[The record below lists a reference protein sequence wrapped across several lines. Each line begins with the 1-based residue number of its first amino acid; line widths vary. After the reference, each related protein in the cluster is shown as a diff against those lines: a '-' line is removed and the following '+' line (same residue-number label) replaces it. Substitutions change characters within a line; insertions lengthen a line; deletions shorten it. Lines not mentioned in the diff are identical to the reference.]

1 MSTITQVLLVP
12 PVQLTAADAAYY
24 TSAALNTA
32 KISRA
37 VFVNTD
43 TAAHTIT
50 INLSTG
56 VSNAANQLISA
67 LSIAPGMSYVSQ
79 ELAGLV
85 IPAGYALRGLAS
97 TAAQVTMTIS
107 GVTIV

>member
-1 MSTITQVLLVP
+1 VSTITQTLLVIP
-12 PVQLTAADAAYY
+12 TPLTAADAAYY
-24 TSAALNTA
+24 TCPLLTSA
-32 KISRA
+32 KIGRA

-50 INLSTG
+50 INLNTG
-56 VSNAANQLISA
+56 TSSASNQLISA
-67 LSIAPGMSYVSQ
+67 LSIAPGVSYVSQ

-85 IPAGYALRGLAS
+85 IPAGYQLRGLAS
-97 TAAQVTMTIS
+97 TAAMVVMTVS